1 MADIISRIG
10 NGRHKEDGNYK
21 LGNKKE
27 RNLKKEDFEMHA
39 TLTLGR
45 QTTQTLRVNS
55 GIEIKQAPIPLI
67 S

>member
-27 RNLKKEDFEMHA
+27 RNLKIEDFEMHA
-39 TLTLGR
+39 TLGR